1 MVYAVQAK
9 AGEELNRI
17 YAEDLSIH
25 EWYRFVL
32 SYPPHLVRRYIDTF
46 GLTKRHWVL
55 DPFCGTGTTLVECK
69 KNGIPSTG
77 LEANPVVQF
86 AAQTKVLWDI
96 EPDDLVRHAK
106 NVAKEVEVQLKKEGV
121 EDDPLFKPCTNGK
134 KIGLKL
140 LGPELEALLIKNSI
154 SPKPLHK
161 VLALIN
167 NLNKKSDEHLIAH
180 ERLALAKQL
189 VYNISNLRFGPEVGV
204 GKPKEDAPVIAPW
217 LKGVK
222 DMASDLC
229 RTQVK
234 SHKAVPSLVKLT
246 DSRSIDPCLEPL
258 MFDAVITSPPYPNE
272 KDYTRTTRLEA
283 VLLGYINN
291 RDDLRRQ
298 KQNLLRSNSRGVYK
312 ADTDECWV
320 KDNERIQELADR
332 IEARRIELKKTSGFE
347 KLYARVV
354 RLYFGG
360 MARHL
365 EELKQVLAPGA
376 QLAYVVGDQASFFR
390 ILIRTGEL
398 LANIAEGLGY
408 EVTGIDLFRTRF
420 STATREHL
428 REEVV
433 LLRWNS

>member
-1 MVYAVQAK
+1 MAYAVQTK
-9 AGEELNRI
+9 TGEELNRI
-17 YAEDLSIH
+17 YAEDLPVH

-32 SYPPHLVRRYIDTF
+32 SYPPHLVRHCIEVF
-46 GLTKRHWVL
+46 GLTKYHWVL

-69 KNGIPSTG
+69 KNGIPSAG

-86 AAQTKVLWDI
+86 CAQTKVMWDI
-96 EPDDLVRHAK
+96 DPDMLVRHAGS
-106 NVAKEVEVQLKKEGV
+106 VAKEVENQLKREGV
-121 EDDPLFKPCTNGK
+121 EDDPIFKPYANGK
-134 KIGLKL
+134 KMNLKL
-140 LGPELEALLIKNSI
+140 LDPKLESLLIKNSI

-161 VLALIN
+161 TLTLIN
-167 NLNKKSDEHLIAH
+167 NLNKNSDEHLIAH
-180 ERLALAKQL
+180 EKLALAKQL
-189 VYNISNLRFGPEVGV
+189 VYSVSNLRFGPEVGV
-204 GKPKEDAPVIAPW
+204 GKPKEDTPVIAPW
-217 LKGVK
+217 LKGIK

-229 RTQVK
+229 HIQIK
-234 SHKAVPSLVKLT
+234 HYKGVPSLVKLT
-246 DSRSIDPCLEPL
+246 DSRSLDPCLEPL

-272 KDYTRTTRLEA
+272 KDYTRTTRLES
-283 VLLGYINN
+283 VLLGYMNS
-291 RDDLRRQ
+291 RDDLRQQ
-298 KQNLLRSNSRGVYK
+298 KQKLIRSNSRTVYK
-312 ADTDECWV
+312 TDTDEGWV
-320 KDNERIQELADR
+320 EDNEHIQELAER
-332 IEARRIELKKTSGFE
+332 IEARRIELGKTSGFE

-365 EELKQVLAPGA
+365 EELKRVLAPGA

-390 ILIRTGEL
+390 VLIRTGEL

-420 STATREHL
+420 STATQEHL